1 MLSNR
6 GLRRCVPVLTS
17 AAMMAVVLAAPATR
31 APASSRGLAVQRKKE
46 IAMELV
52 SSAEN
57 SSLNWRGQYGYIQDI
72 GDGRGYTAG
81 IIGFCSG
88 TGDMLVVVRM
98 FTRLRPHNSLVR
110 FLPAL
115 RRVNGTPSHRGLG
128 PKFVA
133 AWKRAA
139 SNPALR
145 SAQRTVRDLEYFNP
159 AVALAE
165 SDGLRALGQFAYY
178 DATVVHGFDGLRA
191 IRARAITH
199 AEPPSSGGDEVT
211 YLSAF
216 LDERDVEMKKE
227 AAHGDLSRIESE
239 QRKFLADGNLDL
251 NPPLRWST
259 YGDRYA
265 ILH

>member
-1 MLSNR
+1 MLR
-6 GLRRCVPVLTS
+6 TRELRPRVLAVTCAAVMAIVLT
-17 AAMMAVVLAAPATR
+17 APAT
-31 APASSRGLAVQRKKE
+31 PAAGSSRDLAVQQKKE

-57 SSLNWRGQYGYIQDI
+57 SSLNWRAQYGYIQDI
-72 GDGRGYTAG
+72 HDGRGYTAG

-88 TGDMLVVVRM
+88 TGDMLMVVWM
-98 FTRLRPHNSLVR
+98 YTRLRAHNPLVR
-110 FLPAL
+110 FLAAL

-139 SNPALR
+139 HDPALQD
-145 SAQRTVRDLEYFNP
+145 AQRTERDLQYFNP
-159 AVALAE
+159 AVALAK

-178 DATVVHGFDGLRA
+178 DATVVHGFDGLQA

-199 AEPPSSGGDEVT
+199 AQPPSSGGDEVT
-211 YLSAF
+211 YLNAF

-227 AAHGDLSRIESE
+227 AAHSDLSRIESE
-239 QRKFLADGNLDL
+239 QRKFLAEGNLDL

-259 YGDRYA
+259 YGDHYA
-265 ILH
+265 ILR